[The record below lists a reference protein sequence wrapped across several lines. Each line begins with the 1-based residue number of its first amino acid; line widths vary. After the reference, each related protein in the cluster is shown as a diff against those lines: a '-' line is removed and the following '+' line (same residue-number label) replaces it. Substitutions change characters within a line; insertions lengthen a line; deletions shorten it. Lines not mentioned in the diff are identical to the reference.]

1 MVIFACPPNHFFPLL
16 DKIHQKEYE
25 ILKEFNFQK
34 NLAQLHQNT
43 SLMPTHLKAWSSW
56 NFHTNKNNKCTL
68 SYWMNKLQPLNTGD
82 NFFVSLNQEQKDN
95 HYQTL
100 YEHPIFSQKTLN
112 AQKNISHIQGHD
124 KSYYVGSYLG
134 YGFHE
139 DGIQSAIKVCN
150 KLGVDLKGFDNA
162 DTSRVQW
169 N

>member
-56 NFHTNKNNKCTL
+56 NFHTNMNNKCTL

-82 NFFVSLNQEQKDN
+82 NFFVSLKDPN
-95 HYQTL
+95 T
-100 YEHPIFSQKTLN
+100 EIF
-112 AQKNISHIQGHD
+112 I
-124 KSYYVGSYLG
+124 
-134 YGFHE
+134 
-139 DGIQSAIKVCN
+139 
-150 KLGVDLKGFDNA
+150 
-162 DTSRVQW
+162 R
-169 N
+169 